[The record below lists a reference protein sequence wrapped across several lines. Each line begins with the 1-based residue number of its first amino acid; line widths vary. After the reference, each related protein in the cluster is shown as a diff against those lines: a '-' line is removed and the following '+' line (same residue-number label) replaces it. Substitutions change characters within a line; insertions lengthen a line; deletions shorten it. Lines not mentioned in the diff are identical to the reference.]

1 MDHSDIL
8 TWITELRNRV
18 ERNEFAGRAPIN
30 LGYGATI
37 PAERVI
43 RGMLDT
49 LSGLDSQTVRRHEW
63 PAAMT
68 RRLDLLRGFR
78 QVRELIG

>member
-1 MDHSDIL
+1 MGHSDIL

-18 ERNEFAGRAPIN
+18 ERNELAGRDPIN
-30 LGYGATI
+30 LGFGATI

-43 RGMLDT
+43 QGMLDT
-49 LSGLDSQTVRRHEW
+49 LSSLDSQTVRRHEW
-63 PAAMT
+63 PTVMT

-78 QVRELIG
+78 RLREQIG